1 MKKMNLLVMSLV
13 SAAALSFTS
22 CSDSEDLANDKAGQE
37 NVDGFYM
44 TLNVQTPKSDGTR
57 TVLPKDS
64 TIAASAAES
73 DVTSGT
79 IYLVDANDNIVFK
92 KKITETEWAAG
103 KPTQDKVG
111 STQLKI
117 AVEDVVAGATY
128 KVYFLANAEDAKP
141 NAKDAKPWEDIFTAA
156 NKFAK
161 PFDTNNN
168 FAMFNQNDNSVHG
181 NAYTVVFTDDN
192 KKSTSAAKIQY
203 EGKESAIKIERL
215 TARIDEPTSNATKI
229 VAYTKDDA
237 TPAEKKAM
245 EDAVKKV
252 NSVKMTGYAI
262 SNLADKSYIMQHW
275 TGETLNIPSGITYYQ
290 TKDEFGTATK
300 LENGDFFT
308 KATAPNAHVDYV
320 FENNSST
327 DATAMYFEY
336 TVTLND
342 MKNADFPE
350 DGTFYRYNNVIYKSF
365 ADIYKAYND
374 VKGLFGGKTAE
385 EMTKEVKAAKAAPAE
400 GEATVESKLDEFRK
414 AYQIEVFNCG
424 KTYYKKAIKDQYLTY
439 ENAIQRNSIY
449 RLTVNNIFNVGA
461 QVPNGTPDKEGL
473 FYLDVT
479 VSVNPWVLNTQDV
492 DFK

>member
-22 CSDSEDLANDKAGQE
+22 CSSNDDLAGDNAGQE
-37 NVDGFYM
+37 KVDGFYM
-44 TLNVQTPKSDGTR
+44 TLNVQTPKADGTR

-64 TIAASAAES
+64 TTDATAAES

-79 IYLVDANDNIVFK
+79 IYLVDAKDSIVFQ

-103 KPTQDKVG
+103 KPTQGNDG

-141 NAKDAKPWEDIFTAA
+141 WENVFSSKT
-156 NKFAK
+156 KFANPYVENSK
-161 PFDTNNN
+161 
-168 FAMFNQNDNSVHG
+168 FAMFNQNDKSVDG
-181 NAYTVVFTDDN
+181 NLYTVVFTDDN
-192 KKSTSAAKIQY
+192 KKATSAAKIKY
-203 EGKESAIKIERL
+203 NGVESAIKIERL

-229 VAYTKDDA
+229 KAYTKSDA
-237 TPAEKKAM
+237 TDAEKKAM

-252 NSVKMTGYAI
+252 KSVTMTGYAI
-262 SNLADKSYIMQHW
+262 SNLANKSYIMQNW
-275 TGETLNIPSGITYYQ
+275 TGETLNIPSDITYYQ
-290 TKDEFGTATK
+290 PTTKFGTATK

-327 DATAMYFEY
+327 AATAMYFEY
-336 TVTLND
+336 TVTLKDTTNS
-342 MKNADFPE
+342 DFN

-374 VKGLFGGKTAE
+374 VTGLFGGKTAK
-385 EMTKEVKAAKAAPAE
+385 EMKDLLTAAKKDKD
-400 GEATVESKLDEFRK
+400 VESKLDEFRK
-414 AYQIEVFNCG
+414 TYQIEVFNCG
-424 KTYYKKAIKDQYLTY
+424 KTYYKQIIKDNNIGYD
-439 ENAIQRNSIY
+439 NAIQRNSIY
-449 RLTVNNIFNVGA
+449 RLKVNNIFNVGA

-479 VSVNPWVLNTQDV
+479 VSVNPWVLNNQDV
-492 DFK
+492 DLK